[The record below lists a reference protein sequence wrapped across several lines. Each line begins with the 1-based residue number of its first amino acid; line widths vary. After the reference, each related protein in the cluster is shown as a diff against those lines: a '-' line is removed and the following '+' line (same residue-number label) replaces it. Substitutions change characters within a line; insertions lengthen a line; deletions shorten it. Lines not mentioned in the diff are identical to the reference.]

1 MSSIRL
7 LLLLGILSLSFESSC
22 RINQQQ
28 GECSYIGEC
37 EGTQILSECGDGYG
51 CCLSKSLNLLEE
63 YKDFGLFSTIWGK
76 IKNWFSKF
84 KIDIHIDIHINI
96 HIERSFM
103 SGNKG
108 LTSQQVNVLNK
119 IQKILNSDTTRNQ
132 KIAIIDKLISDV
144 DKTIKINPNFA
155 KDRVIEKIGNQ
166 NENPLEGLKIKI
178 QFPQNPTTIQR
189 EPRPMTQ

>member
-1 MSSIRL
+1 
-7 LLLLGILSLSFESSC
+7 
-22 RINQQQ
+22 
-28 GECSYIGEC
+28 
-37 EGTQILSECGDGYG
+37 
-51 CCLSKSLNLLEE
+51 
-63 YKDFGLFSTIWGK
+63 
-76 IKNWFSKF
+76 
-84 KIDIHIDIHINI
+84 
-96 HIERSFM
+96 M